1 MYSKLAINTQEKDL
15 GDKPH
20 SSVETTVQNSGSQR
34 GKENAR
40 VDMEIKT
47 EVQLCSWAVRFPLAW
62 LLHAILALLFHKQR
76 IMTRQVQKYMD
87 QRFIMVSIV
96 GEISKLEFFI
106 LLKKET
112 SDIKL
117 HLM

>member
-47 EVQLCSWAVRFPLAW
+47 EVQLCS
-62 LLHAILALLFHKQR
+62 
-76 IMTRQVQKYMD
+76 
-87 QRFIMVSIV
+87 
-96 GEISKLEFFI
+96 
-106 LLKKET
+106 
-112 SDIKL
+112 
-117 HLM
+117 